1 MQNTLFI
8 TAESDKS
15 VKAQAWLLFISC
27 PWMADARM
35 LLYRD
40 CFMTSLCVDAVVVKL
55 KLLNVENLLKQ

>member
-1 MQNTLFI
+1 
-8 TAESDKS
+8 
-15 VKAQAWLLFISC
+15 
-27 PWMADARM
+27 M